1 MRVTV
6 FELMERGAR
15 DFLERQSPDGSFPPG
30 HNGPYYDQ
38 ELPARNT
45 AHVMMLMLRVHE
57 ITGER
62 RFRDSALRALGYVT
76 AAERR
81 PMGAAYW
88 MRENPEKDF
97 ANGLIGP
104 AWIIEALVYAGRAL
118 EDSGL
123 TGLAETLFLLHPF
136 DPRTARWQTVNVD
149 GSYAGVDRT
158 FNHQLWFAA
167 AGGMLKGN
175 QVIGE
180 RVERFLDA
188 LGNNLKL
195 YQSGLIMHPLGG
207 IPRLGVRGK
216 IKRFAKRLANQS
228 GSKRVDPVVNKAIGY
243 HAFNTYAFGF
253 MSESFPSHAFWASER
268 FLRLIGFL
276 KTTEYRDGLEFF
288 CGAASGKGKALPFNR
303 FGYAYNPPGIE
314 VAFTV
319 QSFGSLFGEEGPRLI
334 SEWMGQQLERTY
346 DSQVGLMVRN
356 TDDPST
362 LAARIYEAVRL
373 ADYPVLG
380 SGIR

>member
-1 MRVTV
+1 MTI
-6 FELMERGAR
+6 FELMERGAHA
-15 DFLERQSPDGSFPPG
+15 FLERQSSDGSFPPG

-38 ELPARNT
+38 ELPVRNT
-45 AHVMMLMLRVHE
+45 AHIMMLLLHAHE
-57 ITGER
+57 ITAAA

-88 MRENPEKDF
+88 MRENPRKDF

-104 AWIIEALVYAGRAL
+104 AWIIEALVYAGKSL
-118 EDSGL
+118 EDSRL
-123 TGLAETLFLLHPF
+123 TDLAETLFLLHPF
-136 DPRTARWQTVNVD
+136 DSSAARWETVNVD

-167 AGGMLKGN
+167 AGGLLKSNGR
-175 QVIGE
+175 IAE

-188 LGNNLKL
+188 LGSHLKV
-195 YQSGLIMHPLGG
+195 YPNGLIMHPLGG
-207 IPRLGVRGK
+207 FPRLGVRGE
-216 IKRFAKRLANQS
+216 IKRFAKRLTQPS
-228 GSKRVDPVVNKAIGY
+228 GTKPVDPVLNKAIGY
-243 HAFNTYAFGF
+243 HAFNTYAFGLL
-253 MSESFPSHAFWASER
+253 SESFPMHAFWSSER
-268 FLRLIGFL
+268 FRRLIGFL
-276 KTTEYRDGLEFF
+276 TTPEYRDGLEIF
-288 CGAASGKGKALPFNR
+288 CGAGGGKGKALPFNR

-319 QSFGSLFGEEGPRLI
+319 QSFGSFFGAEGPSLI
-334 SEWMGQQLERTY
+334 SEWMGRQLERTY

-362 LAARIYEAVRL
+362 LAARLYEAVRL
-373 ADYPVLG
+373 EDHAILG
-380 SGIR
+380 SGIG